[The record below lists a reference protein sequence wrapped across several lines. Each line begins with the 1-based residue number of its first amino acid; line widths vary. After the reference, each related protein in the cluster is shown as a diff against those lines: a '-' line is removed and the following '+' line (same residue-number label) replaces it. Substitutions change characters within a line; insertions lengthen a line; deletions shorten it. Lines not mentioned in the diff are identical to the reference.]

1 MKLWIKCD
9 GDEIDMKN
17 YDARLHEIKIIYSRL
32 TIENKWKLLLL
43 AKDIKNIQEDKNKR
57 IMK

>member
-1 MKLWIKCD
+1 
-9 GDEIDMKN
+9 MKN
-17 YDARLHEIKIIYSRL
+17 YDTRLHEIKIIYSRL

-43 AKDIKNIQEDKNKR
+43 AKDIRNIQDSKNKR

>member
-1 MKLWIKCD
+1 
-9 GDEIDMKN
+9 MKN

-43 AKDIKNIQEDKNKR
+43 AKDIKNIQEGKNKR